1 MLLLLLLDAVEGW
14 QENKNLIC
22 ISITLFFS
30 GTFGIEKLILVIIGT
45 CWFFHLSCFIW
56 NSNKDRQ

>member
-1 MLLLLLLDAVEGW
+1 MLLLLLLLLLDVVEGW
-14 QENKNLIC
+14 QENKDLIC

-45 CWFFHLSCFIW
+45 CWFFSFMMFHMELE
-56 NSNKDRQ
+56 